1 MYIAHHDDG
10 KGKWQSHEISLVME
24 EGDTVPNIF
33 EGIYGYGETEEKA
46 YQEFIKNI
54 SYIYSCIGN
63 VMHQLTLYDL
73 KSEECEISHHEVDY
87 AGKIVE

>member
-24 EGDTVPNIF
+24 EEDNIPNIF
-33 EGIYGYGETEEKA
+33 EGIYGYGETEEEA
-46 YQEFIKNI
+46 YHEFIKNI
-54 SYIYSCIGN
+54 SAIYSNIAK
-63 VMHQLTLYDL
+63 VMHQLTLYAL
-73 KSEECEISHHEVDY
+73 KSEECEIPHHDVDY